1 MFKHL
6 LTQPTGDP
14 NVEIDDNLGGN
25 YDRLF
30 MADYC
35 ATQCG
40 RRPKLAT

>member
-25 YDRLF
+25 YGRLF
-30 MADYC
+30 MAELSQ
-35 ATQCG
+35 TI
-40 RRPKLAT
+40 